1 VVFPY
6 WLSSDGDD
14 GERRPPGDS
23 HGEADNAFEWADES
37 DWVARRSADEWLV
50 DCAAVALAT
59 DPLVHGRRLE
69 LLVQNGVII
78 LLGEL
83 GSVEAKEAASRRAW
97 TVEGVVDVC
106 NRLTVIGADSD
117 DR

>member
-1 VVFPY
+1 VFPY
-6 WLSSDGDD
+6 WLSSDDD
-14 GERRPPGDS
+14 DERRSSGDS
-23 HGEADNAFEWADES
+23 LGEADSASEWADEGE
-37 DWVARRSADEWLV
+37 WVPPRSADEWLV
-50 DCAAVALAT
+50 DRAAVALAT

-69 LLVQNGVII
+69 VIVQNKVII

-83 GSVEAKEAASRRAW
+83 GSAEAREAAGRRAW

-106 NRLTVIGADSD
+106 NRLTLIEAEAD